1 MRSMSL
7 IGDSLLRF
15 SGKRCAEEGTIVDVN
30 PGSRISHIKGTNN
43 LGRGYNGGPG
53 YDGGWGKREALHSMA
68 DLLSTAKRTFPNSFI
83 IVNSVNVLEVSRF
96 FQEGRCELAAA
107 IFQFRQFSLLVVTA
121 YKPKPFSASVQEHEM
136 FYECL
141 SDCLHN
147 ITNPAVRTVVVG
159 DFNVN
164 LSVPDIKVDKLLS
177 MMASHDLSNKVTS
190 FTREFKNS
198 RSLIDHVYTDLSEDI
213 FSCSVVINALSDH
226 HAQISHVRCL
236 SSPGCPKFMLKRSFV
251 EENLRIFRNLLG
263 GETWHDV
270 YAARTMDDKM
280 SFFMS
285 SIEFYFIQ
293 AFPEKR
299 VRIRGRSQ
307 NAKVSLTQDQIELRD
322 LVVHWY
328 HKTKDLSSSD
338 ERIKHYLSLKR
349 QFRASVR
356 EAKSSKVKY

>member
-1 MRSMSL
+1 MLKERL
-7 IGDSLLRF
+7 
-15 SGKRCAEEGTIVDVN
+15 
-30 PGSRISHIKGTNN
+30 
-43 LGRGYNGGPG
+43 
-53 YDGGWGKREALHSMA
+53 
-68 DLLSTAKRTFPNSFI
+68 
-83 IVNSVNVLEVSRF
+83 VNSSFVGRFVFVSDQDEHVIILRDTSMRF
-96 FQEGRCELAAA
+96 TVPFLPNRSAFQKRQGNAGGGTAEGRCELAAA
-107 IFQFRQFSLLVVTA
+107 IFQFRQFPLLVVTA

-198 RSLIDHVYTDLSEDI
+198 RSLIDHVYTDLSKDI
-213 FSCSVVINALSDH
+213 FSCSVMINALFDH

-251 EENLRIFRNLLG
+251 EENLRIFRHLLS

-270 YAARTMDDKM
+270 CAARTKDDKM
-280 SFFMS
+280 SLFMS

-293 AFPEKR
+293 ALPEKR
-299 VRIRGRSQ
+299 VWIRGRSP
-307 NAKVSLTQDQIELRD
+307 NAKVSLTQEQIELRD
-322 LVVHWY
+322 LVVHCY
-328 HKTKDLSSSD
+328 YKTKDLSSSD
-338 ERIKHYLSLKR
+338 ERRKHYLSLKR

-356 EAKSSKVKY
+356 EAKSSKVKHLLQTSSNKVKTVWDIDIDIDILYCH